1 MPPLQ
6 EAHDMRRWDF
16 VAAYLQGELLEA
28 EVVYCRVPPGGL
40 GPNGP
45 ADESGLMCV
54 VCKPIYGM
62 AQAGRR
68 WQRTLFPWLLE
79 FGFQQSEHDRCVFT
93 LRRDMPTPD
102 GPRAEHVIL
111 GVYVDDCQI
120 AYSHGDEH
128 SLYAQFTAAMQARW
142 AVEDEGPIEDLLG
155 VEFAD
160 NGDGSVTLSQ
170 TSYIERLMADT
181 SPTECRSSPVRLWT
195 SGPNAHRATRASFST
210 WRTPSAAS
218 GNATHQLCARS
229 RAS

>member
-1 MPPLQ
+1 
-6 EAHDMRRWDF
+6 
-16 VAAYLQGELLEA
+16 
-28 EVVYCRVPPGGL
+28 
-40 GPNGP
+40 
-45 ADESGLMCV
+45 
-54 VCKPIYGM
+54 M

-170 TSYIERLMADT
+170 TSYIERLMAEYEPDGVPLKPGET
-181 SPTECRSSPVRLWT
+181 VDQ
-195 SGPNAHRATRASFST
+195 RAQRA
-210 WRTPSAAS
+210 PCDAS
-218 GNATHQLCARS
+218 LVQHVADAQPLGGGLQPAPLPPMAMFKIR
-229 RAS
+229 